1 MSKLLLPLSQYD
13 EAGRI
18 RPPRFFWWCC
28 LFLAK
33 SYVIFI
39 LSLSNFRDADGLLEI
54 FYPQKNELF
63 IGFGIGGGALLAI
76 IIVAYR
82 EKWWDTKWQFIRRLI
97 KPCLILTVTLD
108 LLHQIQISLSQ
119 HWQFSWAVA
128 TLFLF
133 DLVVLYWI
141 FKSRHLRY
149 MIADWAD
156 NQPVSS

>member
-1 MSKLLLPLSQYD
+1 MSKLLLPLNHYD

-18 RPPRFFWWCC
+18 KPPRFFWWSC

-33 SYVIFI
+33 SYVIFV

-54 FYPQKNELF
+54 FYPQKSELY

-82 EKWWDTKWQFIRRLI
+82 EKWWDGKWQFVRRLI
-97 KPCLILTVTLD
+97 KPCLIMTVLLD
-108 LLHQIQISLSQ
+108 LAHQMQISVSQ
-119 HWQFSWAVA
+119 YWQFSWPVA
-128 TLFLF
+128 LMMLV
-133 DLVVLYWI
+133 DIVVLYWI
-141 FKSRHLRY
+141 LKSRHLRY

-156 NQPVSS
+156 KQPT